1 MHNSPHMLLASDPE
15 KVKGASL
22 STNLLR
28 RVLGFARPYRWMLA
42 GFLLIIVLEALVAL
56 VPVLLF
62 KEIIDVIPSGDRGR
76 VTALA
81 LLIVAAAVA
90 TAALSFFDRWW
101 SSRIGEGVIFDLRVQ
116 LFDHVQRLPLA
127 FFTRTQTGAL
137 ISRMNNDVIGAQRAV
152 TGTLGT
158 VVSNV
163 VVLTT
168 TLIAMFVLQWQIT
181 LVALVLLPIFIV
193 PAKRIGRKMQAI
205 TRDSFTLNADMNT
218 QMTERLNVSGAQLVK
233 LFGRY
238 EREADAFADRAGQV
252 RDIGVRGAMYGRTFF
267 IALGL
272 VGAVGTA
279 AVYGIGGNLVITGAI
294 ELGTLVAMAAFVA
307 QIYAPLTSLTNARVD
322 IMTAFVSFERVFEI
336 LDLANAIVDR
346 PGAIDLVDPAG
357 RIEIDDVWFA
367 YPAASVVSLASL
379 EADGGRPLS
388 DRAGEPVLK
397 GISATIE
404 AGQLV
409 ALVGPSGAGKT
420 TVSSLIPRLYDVT
433 GGAIRVDG
441 TDVRDLTQQSLHDAI
456 GVVSQDPHLF
466 HESIGANLRYAKP
479 DATDDE
485 IVAACRA
492 AQIHDVIAALPDGY
506 DTLVGERGH
515 RLSGG
520 EKQRLAIARMLLK
533 DPAVVILD
541 EATSHL
547 DSENEHLVQEA
558 LTTALRGRTS
568 LVIAHRLSTITE
580 ADQIIVLDEG
590 RIVAR
595 GTHTGLLAE
604 GGLYADL
611 YRTLIRGDGG
621 STPSTRVTSTE
632 TASPET
638 VLVDATSTGP
648 GLVEPASPGPGHL
661 VPAAH
666 EQVVPVAGPDPH
678 GDATGGS
685 PALAEGKPVS

>member
-1 MHNSPHMLLASDPE
+1 MHNSPHMLLASDAS
-15 KVKGASL
+15 KIKGATL
-22 STNLLR
+22 SKGLVR
-28 RVLGFARPYRWMLA
+28 RVLEFARPYRMLLI
-42 GFLLIIVLEALVAL
+42 GYLLIIVLEALIAL
-56 VPVLLF
+56 VPVLLL
-62 KEIIDVIPSGDRGR
+62 KQIVDLISVPDIPDGTSAE
-76 VTALA
+76 VTRLA
-81 LLIVAAAVA
+81 LFIVAAAVA

-101 SSRIGEGVIFDLRVQ
+101 SSRIGEGVIFDLRVK

-181 LVALVLLPIFIV
+181 LVALVLLPIFII
-193 PAKRIGRKMQAI
+193 PAKRVGRKMQSI
-205 TRDSFTLNADMNT
+205 TRQSFVLNADMNT

-233 LFGRY
+233 LFGSY
-238 EREADAFADRAGQV
+238 EGEAEAFGDRAGQV

-279 AVYGIGGNLVITGAI
+279 AVYGIGGNMVINGTIA
-294 ELGTLVAMAAFVA
+294 LGTLVAMAGFVT
-307 QIYAPLTSLTNARVD
+307 QIYNPLTSLTNARVD
-322 IMTAFVSFERVFEI
+322 IMTAFVSFDRVFEI
-336 LDLANAIVDR
+336 LDLTNAITDHHGAVDL
-346 PGAIDLVDPAG
+346 IDPTG

-367 YPAASVVSLASL
+367 YPAASAVSLASL

-388 DRAGEPVLK
+388 DKAGEPVLK
-397 GISATIE
+397 GISATIDP
-404 AGQLV
+404 GQLV

-466 HESIGANLRYAKP
+466 HESIGANLRYARP
-479 DATDDE
+479 EATEDE
-485 IVAACRA
+485 IIEACRA

-568 LVIAHRLSTITE
+568 IVIAHRLSTITA
-580 ADQIIVLDEG
+580 ADQILVLDEG
-590 RIVAR
+590 EIVER
-595 GTHTGLLAE
+595 GTHADLLDQD
-604 GGLYADL
+604 GLYADL
-611 YRTLIRGDGG
+611 YRTLLRGDG
-621 STPSTRVTSTE
+621 SPSPR
-632 TASPET
+632 
-638 VLVDATSTGP
+638 
-648 GLVEPASPGPGHL
+648 L

-666 EQVVPVAGPDPH
+666 EQVALPVDGDLVP
-678 GDATGGS
+678 
-685 PALAEGKPVS
+685 